1 MPLSEEQIKRIAEE
15 AAKKAQPFF
24 RDSDYHRTFEVRSVI
39 SEKPEEASEMIIE
52 GRATV
57 FNQTTE
63 LLSYHDPWDN
73 VDVILEEEIAPEAVE
88 HSDSR
93 KCFLKFNHS
102 DDVFPV
108 ARCKEGR
115 VGPGTMAL
123 IPQADGLYF
132 RASLSDTQAGR
143 DLNQLV
149 KDEVLT
155 EMSFAFDI
163 GAKEVTQTEEKR
175 EGQCDLIRIH
185 RRVTRI
191 DHLYDVAAV
200 CYPAYDNTSLYA
212 RSRADAEALIKE
224 AMEVA
229 RQKRMAKLREIGAK
243 ALRGEPTDQE

>member
-63 LLSYHDPWDN
+63 LLSYHDSWSN

-115 VGPGTMAL
+115 VGPGTMTL
-123 IPQADGLYF
+123 IPQADGLDIPHGPLFTLFLGNACYLHSELDVLLHAPP
-132 RASLSDTQAGR
+132 REER
-143 DLNQLV
+143 
-149 KDEVLT
+149 EVL
-155 EMSFAFDI
+155 
-163 GAKEVTQTEEKR
+163 K
-175 EGQCDLIRIH
+175 H
-185 RRVTRI
+185 
-191 DHLYDVAAV
+191 HPAV
-200 CYPAYDNTSLYA
+200 
-212 RSRADAEALIKE
+212 
-224 AMEVA
+224 
-229 RQKRMAKLREIGAK
+229 
-243 ALRGEPTDQE
+243 